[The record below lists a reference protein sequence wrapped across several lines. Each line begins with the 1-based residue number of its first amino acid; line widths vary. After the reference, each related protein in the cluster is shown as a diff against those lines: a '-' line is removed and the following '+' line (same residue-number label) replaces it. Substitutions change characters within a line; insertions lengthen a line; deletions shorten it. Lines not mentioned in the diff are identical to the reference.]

1 LKSRRPTSDL
11 RTSAGAKISKGL
23 QNVKMISLLVSE
35 KDPVEIM
42 KLCPFECSF
51 QLNEGST
58 VLS

>member
-1 LKSRRPTSDL
+1 
-11 RTSAGAKISKGL
+11 
-23 QNVKMISLLVSE
+23 MISLLVSE